1 MQRNRGQGKIN
12 LSTII
17 LATFAVVIVILILAS
32 TLISLNL
39 NKDNEKLSA
48 VQESNTTLQR
58 RLDTLAPNRITL
70 PAGRFPL
77 EANEK
82 LLSKAYTQLMEF
94 VYTGTNSDNPFNA
107 NKNTLIQYFSKD
119 GYDRLKKET
128 LLQDGNKVKSL
139 SKELKTCEITF
150 SNFNLKD
157 KTVDLTIYSDYSL
170 AKPSSNVREGISVI
184 TLTYDFN
191 SLTVSNFDMRSTSV
205 EKQEIF

>member
-32 TLISLNL
+32 TLISLDL

-94 VYTGTNSDNPFNA
+94 VYTGVVPP
-107 NKNTLIQYFSKD
+107 
-119 GYDRLKKET
+119 EV
-128 LLQDGNKVKSL
+128 GN
-139 SKELKTCEITF
+139 
-150 SNFNLKD
+150 
-157 KTVDLTIYSDYSL
+157 
-170 AKPSSNVREGISVI
+170 
-184 TLTYDFN
+184 
-191 SLTVSNFDMRSTSV
+191 
-205 EKQEIF
+205 